1 MRTHYLPSYL
11 LINKEECLS
20 AGVSVCVNAMNDL
33 VLDPLAGAVKIPW
46 DTGVLC
52 TYIYSIIH
60 VAFPQWASCGGHP
73 VFAQFQ
79 LLFFLFNESL
89 FT

>member
-1 MRTHYLPSYL
+1 M
-11 LINKEECLS
+11 
-20 AGVSVCVNAMNDL
+20 SVCVNAMNDL

-52 TYIYSIIH
+52 TYIYSIIY
-60 VAFPQWASCGGHP
+60 VASPPGLVAEDTQC
-73 VFAQFQ
+73 
-79 LLFFLFNESL
+79 LLRSSYFSSFFNESL